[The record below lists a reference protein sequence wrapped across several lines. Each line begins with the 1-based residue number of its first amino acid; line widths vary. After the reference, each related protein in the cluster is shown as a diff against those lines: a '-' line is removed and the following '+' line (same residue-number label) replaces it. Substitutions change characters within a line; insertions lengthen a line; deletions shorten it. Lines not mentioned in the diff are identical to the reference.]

1 MSTES
6 FGRTVRQIHV
16 YYEIV
21 MAIISYVL
29 NFLVLWLAI
38 TKSTKTM
45 SSYRIIIL
53 LSCVVDLI
61 FITVN
66 LIAMGIVDMHNGHLF
81 MFSGGFFVDFDHP
94 MPLLMNIIWLWGVNI
109 TIVNIPMIF
118 LHRHSVFCRSVPL
131 SSLQFFG
138 IYGLFIVWI
147 TLHSI
152 GFVFCFD
159 YGEKSKALAPLLHTN
174 QIYADVKYYIVG
186 NSESVLG
193 ILHMMNIQAI
203 VVVSYGIVVW
213 TSRKIFRKL
222 AETRS
227 HMSTATLEAQKQLT
241 FIMFF
246 QACVPFI
253 VICIPVL
260 GAVMTTVL
268 HLDNPFIGF
277 FLASLT
283 AFIPIFNS
291 VCIIVVIP
299 SFRRALISI
308 GSKIID
314 TSASEMRVTSL
325 QQNPA
330 VGDVQEHF

>member
-6 FGRTVRQIHV
+6 FARTVRQIHV

-21 MAIISYVL
+21 MAFISYVL

-66 LIAMGIVDMHNGHLF
+66 LIAMGIVDMRNGYLF
-81 MFSGGFFVDFDHP
+81 MFPGGFFVEFDHP
-94 MPLLMNIIWLWGVNI
+94 TPLLMNILWLWGVNI

-152 GFVFCFD
+152 GFCFCFD

-174 QIYADVKYYIVG
+174 RIYADVKYYIVG

-193 ILHMMNIQAI
+193 IMHMMNIQAI
-203 VVVSYGIVVW
+203 VFVSYGIV
-213 TSRKIFRKL
+213 
-222 AETRS
+222 
-227 HMSTATLEAQKQLT
+227 
-241 FIMFF
+241 
-246 QACVPFI
+246 ACVPFI

-260 GAVMTTVL
+260 GAVMSTVL

-283 AFIPIFNS
+283 AFIPVFNS

-314 TSASEMRVTSL
+314 TSANEMRVTSL

-330 VGDVQEHF
+330 ITDVQEH